1 MVQYV
6 SSGTVLK
13 LNHKFENNATFGLR
27 VALFP
32 ASLDFR
38 AQ

>member
-6 SSGTVLK
+6 SVLK
-13 LNHKFENNATFGLR
+13 LNLKFENSATFGPR

-38 AQ
+38 AR